1 MLKAQRLVPRANPPA
16 SMKGTFIK
24 NQKAVVFVEQKGEKK
39 MISHL
44 QVRVSPMAYVFN
56 ICWAY
61 KVITNLTTARWIMEM
76 LEQSN

>member
-1 MLKAQRLVPRANPPA
+1 
-16 SMKGTFIK
+16 
-24 NQKAVVFVEQKGEKK
+24 
-39 MISHL
+39 
-44 QVRVSPMAYVFN
+44 MAYVFN